1 MRTLIA
7 NTKNINNHR
16 KWDRFY
22 GFFVPLQPD
31 RRTLASYS
39 KMAQL
44 RTTHIHTRNKIMT
57 LLLSISQYLA
67 RYTSLFIIVVAV
79 IAFLAPDTFAWV
91 QQGQRASV
99 ILGLIML
106 TMGCTLSTQDF
117 RILLSRPI
125 DILIGTIAQYTIM
138 PVVAW
143 MLARLFHL
151 DAFMTAGVI
160 LVGCSPGGV
169 SSNLMSFLC
178 KGDVAYSVGMTT
190 VSTCLSPFVTPLLVL
205 WLAGAEIEVDAW
217 GMFQN
222 ILLVT
227 LIPVALGVAFNYF
240 LGKRKDFQQIQGI
253 MPGISVLCLASIVGG
268 VIFTV
273 HPQLRERGMEL
284 ILLTLAVVT
293 LHNGA
298 GYLLG
303 YLAGKAFGFDTAKRR
318 TLSIEVGMQNAGMAT
333 VLARNFFASPAMIA
347 ANPMAA
353 LAVIPCAISCAY
365 HSISGTLL
373 AGFFLWKD
381 TRRLQAK

>member
-1 MRTLIA
+1 
-7 NTKNINNHR
+7 
-16 KWDRFY
+16 
-22 GFFVPLQPD
+22 
-31 RRTLASYS
+31 
-39 KMAQL
+39 MAQL
-44 RTTHIHTRNKIMT
+44 RTKHIHTRKKIMT

-117 RILLSRPI
+117 RILLSRPV

-138 PVVAW
+138 PVTAW

-205 WLAGAEIEVDAW
+205 WLAGAEIEVEAW

-253 MPGISVLCLASIVGG
+253 MPGISVLCLACIVGG

-381 TRRLQAK
+381 TRRQQAK